1 MVQAKELVQ
10 FQEIDSHIES
20 SKKRLVEVDSQLQET
35 EELRAGRAELQRQR
49 QLTHELQSRQK
60 STEMDVDQ
68 TRARMIEL
76 DARLMGNQVVN
87 PRDLPTIERELGNLR
102 QRQGAFED
110 EVLTLMEQV
119 EQARAS
125 LDRQEQV
132 VAEMAADWEEAQ
144 AHLLEEKGRIEAE
157 LPQWEERRQQ
167 FAASLDEPSRRLYE
181 RVKARKGG
189 QAVARVEGGMCT
201 GCRITLPSTLIQR
214 ARAGKEVV
222 YCSSC
227 GRILY
232 VG

>member
-1 MVQAKELVQ
+1 MVQAKGLVE

-20 SKKRLVEVDSQLQET
+20 NKKRLAEVDSQLQET

-49 QLTHELQSRQK
+49 QKTHELQSRQH

-68 TRARMIEL
+68 MQARISEL
-76 DARLMGNQVVN
+76 DARVMGNQVVN
-87 PRDLPTIERELGNLR
+87 PRDLPIIEKELGNLR
-102 QRQGAFED
+102 QRQSALED
-110 EVLTLMEQV
+110 EVLALMEQV
-119 EQARAS
+119 EKIQAS
-125 LDRQEQV
+125 LGRQEKV
-132 VAEMAADWEEAQ
+132 VAELTAGWEESQ
-144 AHLLEEKGRIEAE
+144 AHLLDEKGRIEAE

-181 RVKARKGG
+181 RVKAKKGG
-189 QAVARVEGGMCT
+189 QALARIEGGLCM

-227 GRILY
+227 GRILHS
-232 VG
+232 G